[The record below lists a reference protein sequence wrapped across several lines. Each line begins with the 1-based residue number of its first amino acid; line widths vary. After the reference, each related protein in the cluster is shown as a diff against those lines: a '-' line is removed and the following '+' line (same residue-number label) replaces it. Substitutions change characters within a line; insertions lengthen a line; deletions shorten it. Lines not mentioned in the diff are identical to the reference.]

1 MFGGFGFNISPM
13 SVIFK
18 DLDQDT
24 LRIVGNC
31 LSVAISC
38 LFV

>member
-1 MFGGFGFNISPM
+1 MFGGFRFNISPM

-18 DLDQDT
+18 DHDQDT
-24 LRIVGNC
+24 LRIASNC
-31 LSVAISC
+31 LSVAMSC